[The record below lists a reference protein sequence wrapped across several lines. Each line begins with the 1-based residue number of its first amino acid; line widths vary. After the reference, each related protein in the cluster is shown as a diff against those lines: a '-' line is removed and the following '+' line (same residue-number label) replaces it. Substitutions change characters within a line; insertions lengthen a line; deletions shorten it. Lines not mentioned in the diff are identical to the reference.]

1 MASGSTWRKIRCL
14 QSKKV
19 DIFKPA
25 LLCRDQVLVSSHTG
39 NAIVSVIIPT
49 YNRGWI
55 LKETIDSV
63 LAQDFRNF
71 ELIVVNDGSTDNTQD
86 ILNSYKEDIIVLQ
99 QNNKGV
105 SAARNMG
112 IASASGRLIAFLD
125 SDDLWLPKKLSIQ
138 VDFFNANPDA
148 LICQTEE
155 IWVKNGIRVNP
166 GKRHKKLSG
175 NIFEPS
181 LYLCLVSPSA
191 VMIKRSL
198 FENAGMFD
206 ETLPACEDYD
216 LWLRVSCRYPVYLI
230 DIPLIIKR
238 GGHSDQLS
246 KSSCLDRYRIQSLKK
261 IIKSNL
267 LTEKQK
273 AAAIKAMQEKCTIY
287 ANGCLKRGRKEKAL
301 YYNDLAESFL
311 LNP

>member
-63 LAQDFRNF
+63 LAQDFTNF
-71 ELIVVNDGSTDNTQD
+71 ELIVVNDGSTDNTQN

-155 IWVKNGIRVNP
+155 IWVRNGIRVNH

-175 NIFEPS
+175 NIFESS
-181 LYLCLVSPSA
+181 LSLCLVSPSA
-191 VMIKRSL
+191 VMMKRSL

-246 KSSCLDRYRIQSLKK
+246 KSSGLDRYRIQSLKK
-261 IIKSNL
+261 IIESKL

-273 AAAIKAMQEKCTIY
+273 AAARKAMQEKCTIY